1 MITLLKYFKLKHTM
15 VIAEETVVSL
25 QYTLRLDSAQGE
37 IVETVDAE
45 RPLKFIYGIG
55 QLLPL
60 FEENLKGLKTN
71 DSFAFTL
78 KPEDAYGLVSD
89 DYVVDVPKR
98 AFVVN
103 GELREDLLQVGKQ
116 LPMRDSNG
124 SPINGTIIKIGDE
137 NVTMDFNHPM
147 AGKTLA
153 FSGSVVEVRQASADE
168 LESGYPEG
176 MGGGG
181 CGCGSGGCGSG
192 GCGDDDCGC
201 ESEGGGCN
209 SGSCGCK

>member
-1 MITLLKYFKLKHTM
+1 M
-15 VIAEETVVSL
+15 VISEEKVVSL
-25 QYTLRLDSAQGE
+25 QYTLRLDNAQGE

-45 RPLKFIYGIG
+45 RPLKFIFGVG

-60 FEENLKGLKTN
+60 FEENLKGLKIG

-103 GELREDLLQVGKQ
+103 GELREDLLQIGKQ

-124 SPINGTIIKIGDE
+124 APINGTIIKISDE
-137 NVTMDFNHPM
+137 AVTMDFNHPM

-153 FSGSVVEVRQASADE
+153 FNGSVVEVRQATEDE
-168 LESGYPEG
+168 LDSGYPEG

-192 GCGDDDCGC
+192 SCESGGCSDDGCGSDNCGC
-201 ESEGGGCN
+201 SSNKGCGCN
-209 SGSCGCK
+209 